1 MTLTQ
6 ERMPTGDAR
15 HVASPAGPQRRDLGK
30 VISSM
35 TTVLAIMLLV
45 FVAEMVVVGPVR
57 HARDQNA
64 LYKEFRSWLAEGVA
78 PTGQF
83 GEVTK
88 KNGSYTINDKKLVAV
103 GSPVALLTIPSLGI
117 KEVVAEGTTSEVLM
131 SGPGHRRD
139 TPLPGQAGTSV
150 IFGRQATYGGP
161 FRRLHDIKVG
171 AEIAVTTGQA
181 SQMFTVTAIRRPGD
195 AQEAYS
201 PQMAR
206 LTLTTG
212 DGTPYLAKDVIRV
225 DARAVTDV
233 QPSAARP
240 VTGAALGDNED
251 AMKGDRS
258 GLLALLLWSQLL
270 LIVAAALAWVRT
282 VWGRWQTWI
291 VALPLIVALGL
302 QVARPVAQLLP
313 NLL

>member
-6 ERMPTGDAR
+6 ERIPSGDAR
-15 HVASPAGPQRRDLGK
+15 HLASPAGPQRRGYGN
-30 VISSM
+30 VIGSM
-35 TTVLAIMLLV
+35 TTVLSIMLLV
-45 FVAEMVVVGPVR
+45 FVAEMVLVGPVR
-57 HARDQNA
+57 HARDQDA

-83 GEVTK
+83 GKVNK
-88 KNGSYTINDKKLVAV
+88 KNGSYTVDEKKLVPV

-117 KEVVAEGTTSEVLM
+117 KEVVSEGTTSGVLM

-161 FRRLHDIKVG
+161 FGRLHDIKVG

-181 SQMFTVTAIRRPGD
+181 SQLFTVTGIRRPGD
-195 AQEAYS
+195 AQDAYS
-201 PQMAR
+201 PDMAR
-206 LTLTTG
+206 LMLTTG
-212 DGTPYLAKDVIRV
+212 DGTPYLSRDAVRV
-225 DARAVTDV
+225 DARAITPV
-233 QPSAARP
+233 QPAAARP
-240 VTGAALGDNED
+240 LTGDALGKSED

-258 GLLALLLWSQLL
+258 GLLRLLLWSQLL

-282 VWGRWQTWI
+282 VWGKWQTWM
-291 VALPLIVALGL
+291 VALPVIVALGL
-302 QVARPVAQLLP
+302 QVARPIAQLLP